1 MASLVVRAREAK
13 NAHSSYVRRS
23 EVLAFLGLSTFAF
36 RSPQAP
42 LAKCLSCTIG
52 IHSNNFGLSQIQ
64 TRAKSKSNTITVYTT
79 HNSTTFL
86 RQEQKQKTT
95 MTKSAVDFLP
105 HSSIVANDVTL
116 VKEGSTL
123 DKIKS
128 IPYVFVD
135 LTLMQLVRVL
145 DSTDQG
151 DSAKNAAIH

>member
-1 MASLVVRAREAK
+1 
-13 NAHSSYVRRS
+13 
-23 EVLAFLGLSTFAF
+23 
-36 RSPQAP
+36 
-42 LAKCLSCTIG
+42 
-52 IHSNNFGLSQIQ
+52 
-64 TRAKSKSNTITVYTT
+64 
-79 HNSTTFL
+79 
-86 RQEQKQKTT
+86 
-95 MTKSAVDFLP
+95 MTKRADDFLP

-116 VKEGSTL
+116 VKEGSAL

>member
-1 MASLVVRAREAK
+1 
-13 NAHSSYVRRS
+13 
-23 EVLAFLGLSTFAF
+23 
-36 RSPQAP
+36 
-42 LAKCLSCTIG
+42 
-52 IHSNNFGLSQIQ
+52 
-64 TRAKSKSNTITVYTT
+64 
-79 HNSTTFL
+79 
-86 RQEQKQKTT
+86 

-123 DKIKS
+123 DKIKF

-151 DSAKNAAIH
+151 DSAKNAAIQ